1 MITTFP
7 DALQQED
14 NQGRHDEKK
23 QQKDL
28 PNPQVLHSG
37 LD

>member
-1 MITTFP
+1 MVATFP
-7 DALQQED
+7 DALQQEV